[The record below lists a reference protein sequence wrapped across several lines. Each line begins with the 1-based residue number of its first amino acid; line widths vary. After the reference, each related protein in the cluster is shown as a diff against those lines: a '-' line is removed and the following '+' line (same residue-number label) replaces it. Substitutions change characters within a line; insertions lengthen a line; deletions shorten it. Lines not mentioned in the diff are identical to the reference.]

1 TEKELSEYLN
11 SAEGKVFSRVVLMKD
26 ISNLVDVY
34 ADQGYAFADINP
46 STRID
51 EENQKVNLTLNIEKG
66 EKVFVE
72 KINITGNTRTRD
84 KVIRREIELAE
95 GDLFSSTK
103 LKRSKRNLN
112 RLGFF
117 DVLDIATVRG
127 SAPDK
132 IVFDVRVEE
141 RPTGS
146 FAVGAGYSSV
156 DNFIATV
163 SITQNNLFGTGRRL
177 KADVTTSSSSQRYN
191 ISFTE
196 PWFLDKPISAGF
208 DLFRI
213 DKEYTDFTKFSNGG
227 DIRFGFPVRQDT
239 RLFLTY
245 KLEQVEIK
253 DVAVSAAD
261 FIQKQ
266 TGERLESS
274 VAALLKRDSRNSF
287 LEPTEGSVENVSVE
301 VAGSFL
307 GGDVNFAKYFVDVGK
322 YFPAPLKTTF
332 LLRGRAGYVH
342 SLSDDPVPI
351 FEKFFLGGLNT
362 IRGFK
367 SRSIGP
373 KATDTDDVIGGD
385 LEVIGNVEFIF
396 PLVPKQRVKGLVFLD
411 TGNAYDT
418 VGDFDFSELR
428 TGVGVGIRWL
438 SPMGLLRLEWGF
450 NVDPKDDEESSQFEF
465 SIGGSF

>member
-1 TEKELSEYLN
+1 MV

-26 ISNLVDVY
+26 ISNLADVY

-46 STRID
+46 LTRID
-51 EENQKVNLTLNIEKG
+51 EENKKVNLTLDIEKG

-72 KINITGNTRTRD
+72 KINISGNTKTRD
-84 KVIRREIELAE
+84 KIIRREIELAE

-112 RLGFF
+112 RLGYF
-117 DVLDIATVRG
+117 DALDIATVRG
-127 SAPDK
+127 SDPGK
-132 IVFDVRVEE
+132 IVFNVNVEE

-146 FAVGAGYSSV
+146 FAIGAGYSSV
-156 DNFIATV
+156 DNFIGTV

-177 KADVTTSSSSQRYN
+177 KADVTASSSSQRYN
-191 ISFTE
+191 LSFTE

-213 DKEYTDFTKFSNGG
+213 DKEFTDFTKFSNGG

-245 KLEQVEIK
+245 KLENVDITDVSDSAAIEIK
-253 DVAVSAAD
+253 
-261 FIQKQ
+261 QQ
-266 TGERLESS
+266 EGERLESS
-274 VAALLKRDSRNSF
+274 IAALLKRDSRNSL

-322 YFPAPLKTTF
+322 YFPAPLETTF
-332 LLRGRAGYVH
+332 FLRGRAGYVH
-342 SLSDDPVPI
+342 TLGDDDAVPI
-351 FEKFFLGGLNT
+351 FEKFFLGGINT
-362 IRGFK
+362 IRGFE

-373 KATDTDDVIGGD
+373 KDPVTGDVIGGD
-385 LEVIGNVEFIF
+385 LEVIGNIEFIF
-396 PLVPKQRVKGLVFLD
+396 PLVPKQRVKGLVFID

-428 TGVGVGIRWL
+428 TGVGAGVRWL

-450 NVDPKDDEESSQFEF
+450 NVDPEDDEESSQFEF